1 MYKKEFVLVGD
12 YPQDGSLKRGCAVY
26 MKNDSTLTATK
37 GSNRFIGVATSDNDI
52 VPSTEPVQG
61 EQVSK
66 AGIVWGG
73 EVTVEYKSSVVY
85 GDYVKVAE
93 DGTFEKDSALS
104 ANTIGISLSSIS
116 KGTGMLLL
124 TNVLGFTAGAGA

>member
-37 GSNRFIGVATSDNDI
+37 GTNRFIGVATSDNDI

-73 EVTVEYKSSVVY
+73 EVTVEYKSAVVY
-85 GDYVKVAE
+85 GDYVKVAD

-104 ANTIGISLSSIS
+104 ASTIGISLSSIS

-124 TNVLGFTAGAGA
+124 TNVLGFTAGA